1 MDIRNLKK
9 FINDDSW
16 DYSNEEIEKMMEKEL
31 EKEPDEI
38 NIEFVDACLN
48 YLTDENAN
56 AASLKQNDDNEKS
69 KAKNIN
75 FKKIIIAAAAAIFC
89 ISAAVIAYAN
99 LDNYKISDTYVN
111 RISNGYTIN
120 YSDKFENE
128 NQKELTLPENN
139 TSLKSKLTYGGIK
152 NVLLPALFYD
162 WNYENTAYYHDSSK
176 STVSFSVNDSI
187 YVTITDFNDAEYI
200 INPEIC
206 GEITAAKKT
215 TVDTFDF
222 YLFERQEQ
230 ENKTSTI
237 ISYQIGLT
245 QYDINC
251 SGYDINDAEKLI
263 LELK

>member
-1 MDIRNLKK
+1 MDIRNFKK

-38 NIEFVDACLN
+38 NIEFVDSCLN
-48 YLTDENAN
+48 YLTYENEN
-56 AASLKQNDDNEKS
+56 KGFLKENNEKVKIKTKS
-69 KAKNIN
+69 IN
-75 FKKIIIAAAAAIFC
+75 FKKIIIASAAAILC
-89 ISAAVIAYAN
+89 ISAAVISYAN

-120 YSDKFENE
+120 YSKKFESE
-128 NQKELTLPENN
+128 SQKEITLPENN
-139 TSLKSKLTYGGIK
+139 TSLKSKLSYGGIK

-162 WNYENTAYYHDSSK
+162 WNYENTAFYQDSSK
-176 STVSFSVNDSI
+176 RTVTFSVNDSI
-187 YVTITDFNDAEYI
+187 YVTITDFNNREYI

-215 TVDTFDF
+215 TVDAFDF
-222 YLFERQEQ
+222 YLFEKKEQ
-230 ENKTSTI
+230 ENKNSTI

-251 SGYDINDAEKLI
+251 SGYDIDDAEKLI
-263 LELK
+263 TELK